1 MSEPG
6 APLVRFSDAGKAYRR
21 RHLKSF
27 LLHDL
32 WPGRSTETAATDDY
46 WAIRHVSFDLVG
58 GDSVALF
65 GTNGSGKSTTLALAA
80 GASHPSEGRVSV
92 RGRVA
97 PVLALG
103 VGFEPDMTA
112 PENAY
117 INASLLGVGREEAQQ
132 RLEQILAFADLRD
145 FVDVPVRNYSTGM
158 VARLGFGVAMHVDAD
173 VLLIDEVLSV
183 GDGAFQKKC
192 IGRLESLREQGRTL
206 LVVTH
211 ELEMAERLCTRALW
225 LKSGELHADGPL
237 AEVLPEYRRFL
248 ASLAEGAPRASSA
261 KE

>member
-1 MSEPG
+1 MSES
-6 APLVRFSDAGKAYRR
+6 ALSLRFAQVGKAYRR

-32 WPGRSTETAATDDY
+32 WPGRTAEAEGTDQF
-46 WAIRHVSFDLVG
+46 WALRKVSFDVHAG
-58 GDSVALF
+58 ESVVVC
-65 GTNGSGKSTTLALAA
+65 GTNGSGKSTLLSLAA
-80 GASHPSEGRVSV
+80 GASQPSEGRVSV

-117 INASLLGVGREEAQQ
+117 INASLLGVGREEAAA
-132 RLEQILAFADLRD
+132 RIDEILAFADLKD

-173 VLLIDEVLSV
+173 VLLVDEVLAV
-183 GDGAFQKKC
+183 GDGAFQNKC
-192 IGRLESLREQGRTL
+192 LARLEELREQGRTL
-206 LVVTH
+206 LFVTH
-211 ELEMAERLCTRALW
+211 ELHMAERLCSRALW
-225 LKSGELHADGPL
+225 IREGALVADGPI
-237 AEVLPEYRRFL
+237 AEVLGEYGEYLRGL
-248 ASLAEGAPRASSA
+248 ED
-261 KE
+261 

>member
-1 MSEPG
+1 MSEP
-6 APLVRFSDAGKAYRR
+6 ALHVRFDKVGKAYRR

-32 WPGRSTETAATDDY
+32 WPGRSLEADGVDDF
-46 WAIRHVSFDLVG
+46 WALRDVSFDVSAG
-58 GDSVALF
+58 ETVAIL

-80 GASHPSEGRVSV
+80 GASHPSEGRISM

-117 INASLLGVGREEAQQ
+117 INASLLGVGREEAAE
-132 RLEQILAFADLRD
+132 RIDEILSFADLRD
-145 FVDVPVRNYSTGM
+145 FVNVPVRNYSTGM

-173 VLLIDEVLSV
+173 VLLVDEVLAV
-183 GDGAFQKKC
+183 GDGAFQHKC
-192 IGRLESLREQGRTL
+192 LTRLRELQAQEKTL
-206 LVVTH
+206 LFVTH
-211 ELEMAERLCTRALW
+211 DLDMADKVCDRCIWVRQGKLE
-225 LKSGELHADGPL
+225 ADGPL
-237 AEVLPEYRRFL
+237 ADVLPDYKAFL
-248 ASLAEGAPRASSA
+248 DTLG
-261 KE
+261 